1 MSSVTELR
9 LKPPGPVVGS
19 GSTCLQRESLEGW
32 GGGGEK
38 AFGRQTSENTK
49 PLYSQA
55 PGPWTLKLIL

>member
-32 GGGGEK
+32 GGVGDLEHTDFLS
-38 AFGRQTSENTK
+38 ADF
-49 PLYSQA
+49 
-55 PGPWTLKLIL
+55 IVC